1 VSTKPTPD
9 PRLFVEGLEPRVLLS
24 TLTVTTSNDSG
35 TGSLRQAIIDA
46 NDAPGADI
54 IEFDPSLAG
63 STIALTSG
71 QFNITDALEIR
82 GTDSEGTPL
91 GITISADN
99 DSRHFYIFDSDPE
112 NDIEVTI
119 SDLTITKGRL
129 VNEYGGSILNLE
141 DLTLE
146 RVTMSSNSSDS
157 GLLTGGGA
165 IHSTGPLTIRDSEF
179 VSNSSSG
186 TGGAILFVGPSLII
200 ADSTFTNNRSAVRG
214 GAIYLDAGSDATI
227 SGTTFASNLATGDGG
242 AIHLVTSTLTVS
254 DSTLSENR
262 VGRHG
267 GAIGAESGSTVT
279 INDSTIE
286 NGSAGNDGGAIYT
299 DDGTITIE
307 GSTLSGNNAA
317 NGGGVYNFAGTLSL
331 TDSTVAGNVASASG
345 GGLYADFDADLI
357 LLRVTVSGN
366 ASGGAAG
373 GIYTSGGL
381 TMTEGTV
388 TNNAAD
394 SSGGGIRAIGPN
406 PVSIVSSTI
415 SDNTSDSYGGGLV
428 LHGTMNIEIAGSTF
442 DNNTADEFGGGVSI
456 RNNDGAEF
464 SITGSTFNGNFADTS
479 GGGLDVTSNVVLT
492 ITDSFFTDNFVGDPG
507 PGIGGGIQFT
517 QGTLTITN
525 STISGNESW
534 GDGGGI
540 YATSNLNISGSDIT
554 DNIATDDAG
563 GIMFRGQTLSIAD
576 STIRGNTAEETGG
589 GLAAR
594 GSVEHQI
601 IRTTIESNTASYGAG
616 IGLTSEGIGNVPFR
630 LDYSTVSSNTATARG
645 GGIYYDFGALLIS
658 NSTISGNTAGDTG
671 GGISQ
676 HRTSGQSTVANST
689 IAFNTVTNE
698 DGQGGGI
705 FIGGNGLT
713 LTSTIVAS
721 NTHDFGDGTP
731 DDITA
736 ESEDF
741 TVDADSS
748 FNLIG
753 DANAGGGL
761 TDGQNNNIVGAD
773 PLLEPLA
780 DNGGPTLTH
789 AIPQNS
795 PAVDAGA
802 AFSALETDQRG
813 SPFDRFVGDDPDIG
827 AFEWAP
833 FFLQALDGSATSST
847 SLEDGTLLS
856 VTRNTRGKLI
866 VFTGS
871 GTEWTALRFADY
883 TNAPDPTA
891 DPVIWTDPND
901 GLAYIAAP
909 SDGGFLLFRR
919 ASNGTWS
926 YRDLAAETASTDDAP
941 VGTLAYFIT
950 RPNSGTPLVTIT
962 GINNAGEIVAY
973 EQTSASG
980 AAQASWSLYNISDD
994 LASQSM
1000 TTPAFTKIVTYVT
1013 SWNQWTL
1020 AGLDADGNVQGVWV
1034 NVATF
1039 TTWRVDNLSTITGAD
1054 PLAGELD
1061 VTLTPW
1067 GGIRFA
1073 GADDDGNLV
1082 ATWWNPGR
1090 GPGNWSQTD
1099 LTAQVTEAA
1108 PTLVPGRLTAWFI
1121 SGSNMI
1127 SYAGYDADGDIVSLY
1142 WEPSDGGAWNA
1153 DNLTAELTNR
1163 DSRPSGS
1170 ITTHVTSTG
1179 EASLFGASDAADVV
1193 RLWSE
1198 PGSREFM
1205 LDILSDIATRV

>member
-1 VSTKPTPD
+1 MPANATPD
-9 PRLFVEGLEPRVLLS
+9 HRTLVESLEPRVLLS

-35 TGSLRQAIIDA
+35 TGSLRQAITDA
-46 NDAPGADI
+46 NNAPGADI
-54 IEFDPSLAG
+54 IEFDPSLEG

-71 QFNITDALEIR
+71 QLAITDALEIR

-91 GITISADN
+91 GITISADY
-99 DSRHFYIFDSDPE
+99 DFRHFDIDDAE
-112 NDIEVTI
+112 EADIEVTI
-119 SDLTITKGRL
+119 SDLTITEGR
-129 VNEYGGSILNLE
+129 SAILNNE
-141 DLTLE
+141 NLTLE
-146 RVTMSSNSSDS
+146 RVIISSNSN
-157 GLLTGGGA
+157 GGSSFSNGA
-165 IHSTGPLTIRDSEF
+165 IVSSGPLAIRDSEF
-179 VSNSSSG
+179 ISNNSDG
-186 TGGAILFVGPSLII
+186 YGGAIAFSNGMLII
-200 ADSTFTNNRSAVRG
+200 EDSTFTDNSSADQG
-214 GAIYLDAGSDATI
+214 GAIYLYPGSDATI
-227 SGTTFASNLATGDGG
+227 SGTTFEANAANGSVGDGG
-242 AIHLVTSTLTVS
+242 AIGLVSSTLVVN
-254 DSTLSENR
+254 DSTFSQNTAD
-262 VGRHG
+262 GHG
-267 GAIGAESGSTVT
+267 GAISAKTGSTVT
-279 INDSTIE
+279 IVDSTIE
-286 NGSAGNDGGAIYT
+286 NNTATNDGGAIYT

-307 GSTLSGNNAA
+307 GSTVSGNNATS
-317 NGGGVYNFAGTLSL
+317 GGGVYNFAGSLSL

-381 TMTEGTV
+381 TMTESTV

-428 LHGTMNIEIAGSTF
+428 LYGTMNIEIAGSTF
-442 DNNTADEFGGGVSI
+442 DNNTADDFGGGVSI

-464 SITGSTFNGNFADTS
+464 SITGSTFNGNFAVTR

-492 ITDSFFTDNFVGDPG
+492 ISDSFFTDNFVGDPG

-540 YATSNLNISGSDIT
+540 YSTGNLNISDSDIT
-554 DNIATDDAG
+554 DNFSYESG
-563 GIMFRGQTLSIAD
+563 GGVMFSGATLSIAD
-576 STIRGNTAEETGG
+576 STISGNTAQSGGG
-589 GLAAR
+589 GLNAR
-594 GSVEHQI
+594 GNLEHQI
-601 IRTTIESNTASYGAG
+601 DRTTIASNTAAYGGG
-616 IGLTSEGIGNVPFR
+616 IRLGTDGLGNVPFR
-630 LDYSTVSSNTATARG
+630 LNYSTVSGNTAGARG
-645 GGIYYDFGALLIS
+645 GGIYYDYGALSMS
-658 NSTISGNTAGDTG
+658 NSTISSNTAADTG

-676 HRTSGQSTVANST
+676 HHAAGQGTFANST

-705 FIGGNGLT
+705 FIGGNGFT

-731 DDITA
+731 DDITT
-736 ESEDF
+736 EFENY

-761 TDGQNNNIVGAD
+761 TDGENNNIVGAD

-802 AFSALETDQRG
+802 AFSADETDQRG

-833 FFLQALDGSATSST
+833 FFLQALDGSATSTT
-847 SLEDGTLLS
+847 SLADGTLLS

-871 GTEWTALRFADY
+871 GTEWTALRFEDH

-891 DPVIWTDPND
+891 DPIIWTDPND

-919 ASNGTWS
+919 AGNGTWS
-926 YRDLAAETASTDDAP
+926 YRDLAAETASTDEAP

-962 GINNAGEIVAY
+962 GINDAGEIVAY

-980 AAQASWSLYNISDD
+980 AAQASWSLHNISDD

-1054 PLAGELD
+1054 PLEGELD

-1099 LTAQVTEAA
+1099 LTAQITEAA
-1108 PTLVPGRLTAWFI
+1108 PTLVPGQLTAWFI
-1121 SGSNMI
+1121 SDSNMI
-1127 SYAGYDADGDIVSLY
+1127 SYAGYDANGDIISLY
-1142 WEPSDGGAWNA
+1142 WEPSDGAVWNA
-1153 DNLTAELTNR
+1153 DNLTEDLDNR
-1163 DSRPSGS
+1163 DSRPTGS
-1170 ITTHVTSTG
+1170 ITAHVSSTG
-1179 EASLFGASDAADVV
+1179 EAGIYGAADSGDVV
-1193 RLWSE
+1193 RLWAE
-1198 PGSREFM
+1198 PGSQEFM
-1205 LDILSDIATRV
+1205 LDVLSDLAVRV